1 MVLVLDH
8 VKNYRRHTTKS
19 QSLWDLCCSTLVGLM
34 SKKIDI
40 EEPLPWLLELNTMSK
55 PSFQISCQSKTAIFF
70 FKFLFIAHQLEKSN
84 QNLSRRIYEAHRECP
99 REEEGPSNISGTE
112 GVLLLGRLFPPL
124 SSSHPN
130 PGGVKGSGEKEMSG
144 GRGTTKCDCV
154 CKQT

>member
-1 MVLVLDH
+1 MVLVLGH

-19 QSLWDLCCSTLVGLM
+19 QSLWALCCSTLVGLM

-40 EEPLPWLLELNTMSK
+40 EEPLPWLLELNAMSK
-55 PSFQISCQSKTAIFF
+55 PSFQISCQFKTAIF

-112 GVLLLGRLFPPL
+112 GVLLLGRLSPPPHSPL
-124 SSSHPN
+124 PALIRE
-130 PGGVKGSGEKEMSG
+130 GSKAVV
-144 GRGTTKCDCV
+144 RRK
-154 CKQT
+154 